1 MEIARMKGTLLT
13 QQEHAKEEL
22 LRSEVIKRVWLYRLI
37 IWINA
42 LVCVSLAYTQAKKQQ
57 TNQYILQPCVVKT
70 VGVTGKISK
79 WQLENRLQK
88 CFHCPFSK
96 TQVFH
101 RSTDEHQWELS
112 LLLHTFRHQQYKK
125 KTVKVNGSAN

>member
-1 MEIARMKGTLLT
+1 MHWYGYPSPTHRRK
-13 QQEHAKEEL
+13 
-22 LRSEVIKRVWLYRLI
+22 
-37 IWINA
+37 
-42 LVCVSLAYTQAKKQQ
+42 

-88 CFHCPFSK
+88 CFHCSFSK

-101 RSTDEHQWELS
+101 RHRSTDGHQWEVS
-112 LLLHTFRHQQYKK
+112 LPIVDFFHELLQKPRI
-125 KTVKVNGSAN
+125 KTNEIVTN